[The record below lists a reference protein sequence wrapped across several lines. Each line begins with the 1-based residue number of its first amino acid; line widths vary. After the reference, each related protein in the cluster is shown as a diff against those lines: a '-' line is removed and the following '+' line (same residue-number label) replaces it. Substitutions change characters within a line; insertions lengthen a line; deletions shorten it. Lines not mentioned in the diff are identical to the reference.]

1 MCITVTDT
9 IGNSA
14 SKHSIS
20 SIPTPLVRQ
29 YVCRPQL
36 IGVVC
41 GCMAGVPMT
50 RKAQSVHQLGLKAN
64 VRANVFF
71 NPRHA
76 CARVTVLVLCVCLC
90 VYPSVPTQRPLKP
103 ANNDTHG
110 FLLGF
115 SELELTVSRFRAL
128 SGPTKGSNDL
138 KDDCLVECCFRD

>member
-1 MCITVTDT
+1 
-9 IGNSA
+9 
-14 SKHSIS
+14 
-20 SIPTPLVRQ
+20 
-29 YVCRPQL
+29 
-36 IGVVC
+36 
-41 GCMAGVPMT
+41 MT

-76 CARVTVLVLCVCLC
+76 CARVTVLVLCVSLC

-115 SELELTVSRFRAL
+115 SWILIHGFSKKTVKSQYANELELTVSRFRAL